1 MKKLA
6 GPNVEFAGFKQWNEI
21 KRIVGQARFC
31 VIPSEC
37 YENNP
42 LSVIESQCLGTP
54 VLGAQIGG
62 IPELIQEGCN
72 GLHFRSR
79 DTDDLTAKIQAM
91 YDAPFDY
98 PSIALEAKN
107 ATTRKHTI
115 NNSYS
120 YTIYNST
127 LRFIQIILS
136 KSCLLRI
143 SRTPP
148 TPALS

>member
-21 KRIVGQARFC
+21 KRIVSQARFC
-31 VIPSEC
+31 VIPSES

-62 IPELIQEGCN
+62 IPELIQEEFN
-72 GLHFRSR
+72 GLYFRSR

-91 YDAPFDY
+91 YDAPFDHAA
-98 PSIALEAKN
+98 IALEAK
-107 ATTRKHTI
+107 K
-115 NNSYS
+115 
-120 YTIYNST
+120 
-127 LRFIQIILS
+127 
-136 KSCLLRI
+136 
-143 SRTPP
+143 
-148 TPALS
+148 AL